1 MDLSKLSDDELNI
14 GAKLADWTKN
24 NFSQEQ
30 FDNAKKVFEKAK
42 EYGLNPDFVL
52 PMVMQESGFNTKAK
66 SNKNAIG
73 VMQIIPTTGDLYK
86 CDIHNTGDNIDCGM
100 KIIKDLV
107 SKPKIGNDPYRVLT
121 GYNAGPDTPYLK
133 TNNLKDVLPDV
144 VDHYEAVSKYY
155 GGDLPSVLAKLPTDT
170 SAEKKAVPDG
180 SVPDVPVPNVP
191 VPDVDRKNDSDV
203 PYLGSGAVVGAGTA
217 ATLEAAKK
225 GLPLLHNVLNKSV
238 GTDAHLEAL
247 MNRRQSKF
255 SMQRYLNSQINPDLN
270 VRLKL
275 SDLEKE
281 TNTKI
286 RTYSELQGAL
296 KKLEAI
302 PDVPEIPET
311 SERVAIYKPGA
322 TKPIYQQKITPGT
335 PGIPG
340 RDAINLS
347 AYEYK
352 PNMFSG
358 LTKELEAGKH
368 LATGALPVLGNV
380 LAGGL
385 LGGLSFAKAKNA
397 FDQYK
402 EESLKGKPFAL
413 DNLTAPSSDV
423 ASQLTSAGGMAVGAL
438 PFKAA
443 KGIGLIS
450 QAPEILHTAKKYY
463 FEDLPK
469 AVEEGKKWA
478 EDNPPSPEELTEAQ
492 RGYGG
497 YNVSGAYGG
506 VQKPKYPFNYAQP
519 KLLENI
525 NAIKNFFGSNKVD
538 PSVFSNVDPMGNPT
552 N

>member
-24 NFSQEQ
+24 KFSQEQ
-30 FDNAKKVFEKAK
+30 FDNAKKVFKKAK

-66 SNKNAIG
+66 SNKDAIG

-107 SKPKIGNDPYRVLT
+107 SNPKIGNDPYRVLA

-133 TNNLKDVLPDV
+133 TNNLEDVLPAV
-144 VDHYEAVSKYY
+144 IDHYEAVSKYY
-155 GGDLPSVLAKLPTDT
+155 GGDLPSVLAELPTDT
-170 SAEKKAVPDG
+170 SAEKKAVPNG
-180 SVPDVPVPNVP
+180 SVPNTA
-191 VPDVDRKNDSDV
+191 VPDVNRKNDSDV
-203 PYLGSGAVVGAGTA
+203 PYLGSGAYVGAGTA

-225 GLPLLHNVLNKSV
+225 GWPLLNNVLNKAV
-238 GTDAHLEAL
+238 GTDAHMEAL

-255 SMQRYLNSQINPDLN
+255 SMQRYLNSQINPNLN
-270 VRLKL
+270 IRLTL

-281 TNTKI
+281 TNTTI
-286 RTYSELQGAL
+286 RTYSELQDAL
-296 KKLEAI
+296 AKLKAI

-311 SERVAIYKPGA
+311 SERVAIHKPGA

-340 RDAINLS
+340 RPAIDLS
-347 AYEYK
+347 KYEYK

-358 LTKELEAGKH
+358 LTKELGAGKY

-380 LAGGL
+380 LSGGV
-385 LGGLSFAKAKNA
+385 LGALSFAKAKNA

-402 EESLKGKPFAL
+402 EESLKGKPFSP
-413 DNLTAPSSDV
+413 DNLTAPSRDV
-423 ASQLTSAGGMAVGAL
+423 FGQLTSAGGMAVGAL

-443 KGIGLIS
+443 KGIGLVS
-450 QAPEILHTAKKYY
+450 QLPEILNTGWDYY
-463 FEDLPK
+463 KRALPK
-469 AVEEGKKWA
+469 AIEEGKQWA
-478 EDNPPSPEELTEAQ
+478 KDNPPSPEELTEAN

-525 NAIKNFFGSNKVD
+525 NAIKNFFGSNEVD
-538 PSVFSNVDPMGNPT
+538 PSVFSNVDPMGNPK

>member
-14 GAKLADWTKN
+14 GAKLAEWTKSK
-24 NFSQEQ
+24 FSQEQ

-66 SNKNAIG
+66 SNKDAIG

-86 CDIHNTGDNIDCGM
+86 CDIHNTDDNIDCGM

-107 SKPKIGNDPYRVLT
+107 SNPNIGNDPYRVLA

-133 TNNLKDVLPDV
+133 TNDLKDVLPAV

-170 SAEKKAVPDG
+170 SAEKQAVPG
-180 SVPDVPVPNVP
+180 VA
-191 VPDVDRKNDSDV
+191 VPDVDRKNDSDM
-203 PYLGSGAVVGAGTA
+203 PYLGSGAVIGAETA
-217 ATLEAAKK
+217 GTLEAAKK
-225 GLPLLHNVLNKSV
+225 GLPLLNNILNKTV
-238 GTDAHLEAL
+238 GTDAHMEAL

-275 SDLEKE
+275 ADLEKE

-296 KKLEAI
+296 EKLKAVPDI
-302 PDVPEIPET
+302 PGIPET
-311 SERVAIYKPGA
+311 SERVAIHKPGA

-340 RDAINLS
+340 RPAIDLS
-347 AYEYK
+347 AYKYE

-358 LTKELEAGKH
+358 LTRELGAGKH
-368 LATGALPVLGNV
+368 LAMGALPAIGSVV
-380 LAGGL
+380 AGGL
-385 LGGLSFAKAKNA
+385 LGGLSYSKAKNA

-402 EESLKGKPFAL
+402 EESLKGNPFTL
-413 DNLTAPSSDV
+413 DNLTAPSRDV
-423 ASQLTSAGGMAVGAL
+423 FGQLTSAGGMAVGAL
-438 PFKAA
+438 PFNATR
-443 KGIGLIS
+443 GIGLAS
-450 QAPEILHTAKKYY
+450 QVPEIANIAYDYY
-463 FEDLPK
+463 TRDLPNAIK
-469 AVEEGKKWA
+469 EGKQWA
-478 EDNPPSPEELTEAQ
+478 KDNPPSPEELTEAK

-497 YNVSGAYGG
+497 YNYSGALAKD
-506 VQKPKYPFNYAQP
+506 QKLKYPFNYAQP